1 MHRVNEFRRTLRGHS
16 KLYTYCSS
24 RNRQCEAASKGLKSG
39 PIRDDQS
46 SSPLPVTSEVAG
58 SSPLVPAIP
67 SSSIATDFCA
77 ILREMRL
84 SARCFAVTGLA
95 YVPPWSVNS
104 GFVAGEQITLV
115 VDTGAN
121 ALAAATIHGYASAA
135 RPDNRLIVINT
146 EKHFD
151 HIGGNGFFREQGID
165 VHGHIGIQRTEDE
178 FRAEIAEFNEQISSP
193 ARRAGRE
200 AEVFYSGTKLVN
212 PNLPIS
218 QDTMLSLGSCEVE
231 IILTPGHTPTNL
243 SVYVPSDGVLFCGD
257 CLVNGYMPNL
267 DCGTS
272 SDWQNWLRS
281 LDRIA
286 GLAPKIVVPGH
297 GPVARD
303 GEVTRL
309 IKAVRKTI
317 ERSLESGLSPTSQ
330 SSTTGAD

>member
-1 MHRVNEFRRTLRGHS
+1 
-16 KLYTYCSS
+16 
-24 RNRQCEAASKGLKSG
+24 
-39 PIRDDQS
+39 
-46 SSPLPVTSEVAG
+46 
-58 SSPLVPAIP
+58 
-67 SSSIATDFCA
+67 
-77 ILREMRL
+77 MRL
-84 SARCFAVTGLA
+84 SDRCFAVTGLA

-104 GFVAGEQITLV
+104 GFVAGERITLL

-165 VHGHIGIQRTEDE
+165 IHGHIGVQRTDDE
-178 FRAEIAEFNEQISSP
+178 FRSEIAEFNEQISSP
-193 ARRAGRE
+193 ARRVGRE
-200 AEVFYSGTKLVN
+200 AEVFYSGTRLAN
-212 PNLPIS
+212 PNRPIS
-218 QDTMLSLGSCEVE
+218 QDTVLNLGDCEAQ

-243 SVYVPSDGVLFCGD
+243 SVYVPSDGVLFSGD

-267 DCGTS
+267 DCGTI
-272 SDWQNWLRS
+272 SDWQDWLRS

-297 GPVARD
+297 GPVTRD

-309 IKAVRKTI
+309 IEAVRKTI
-317 ERSLESGLSPTSQ
+317 EQSLESGRSPTS
-330 SSTTGAD
+330 SASTIGAA